1 MHKVSFPLR
10 KFQSTELQ
18 LSSTGTGATSSR
30 TLLDQPMGLK
40 CLAGLLGIGQA
51 RLRRATTCTPDLR
64 FGKKEH
70 RFKAGTWSAD
80 AFFQIAYDSLAETL
94 PDQFPVIQLFMT
106 QCFAMT
112 GH

>member
-1 MHKVSFPLR
+1 
-10 KFQSTELQ
+10 
-18 LSSTGTGATSSR
+18 
-30 TLLDQPMGLK
+30 MGLK

-94 PDQFPVIQLFMT
+94 PDQFPV
-106 QCFAMT
+106 
-112 GH
+112 